1 MTNTESAARPE
12 AEVERLLRSLAG
24 IVSAKVIT
32 DLAGRV
38 EEIHVLASDRLHPK
52 QVVRNVESALSAGL
66 GIEID
71 RRVVSVA
78 QVRADE
84 YRAQLAG
91 EVVAEPAVAPA
102 ESTEPEAR
110 TSPLADVGAALAAAG
125 RAAREPLVDPKAV
138 PVLAEER
145 FLFVGYDV
153 RNETNR
159 ETVCY
164 VTIAR
169 GHEHF
174 TGSGTGASTLA
185 GRAQAAAR
193 GLFGA
198 LNHARDAQDLL
209 FETASLVEA
218 HGRSYVLVSAQALSG
233 RQMEPLTGVAA
244 LQRSPEEAAVLAGLQ
259 AVNRWASTHE

>member
-1 MTNTESAARPE
+1 MMTNAESAAGPE
-12 AEVERLLRSLAG
+12 AEVERLLRSLSG
-24 IVSAKVIT
+24 IVSAKV
-32 DLAGRV
+32 LADPLGRV

-66 GIEID
+66 GIVID
-71 RRVVSVA
+71 RRLVSVA
-78 QVRADE
+78 QVRVEE
-84 YRAQLAG
+84 YRAKLA
-91 EVVAEPAVAPA
+91 AEEGLEPGPA
-102 ESTEPEAR
+102 EERPRAAV
-110 TSPLADVGAALAAAG
+110 TSP
-125 RAAREPLVDPKAV
+125 AREAEVESQL

-153 RNETNR
+153 RAQTNR

-169 GHEHF
+169 GREHF
-174 TGSGTGASTLA
+174 TGSGTGPSTVA

-198 LNHARDAQDLL
+198 LNNARESQDLVYEL
-209 FETASLVEA
+209 AAVVEA
-218 HGRSYVLVSAQALSG
+218 HGRSYVLVSAQAVEG
-233 RQMEPLTGVAA
+233 RRTEPLTGVAA